1 MKYYA
6 TVSDANERI
15 EANSFKAVYMAAR
28 HIARSNEQESR
39 RFAVTLSKDGK
50 PLGIIF
56 YKSVQ
61 DETFDIVEKVTMSVY
76 IFSGDEIPLCRKFVE
91 NWQWIAAIDIEG
103 EDIE

>member
-1 MKYYA
+1 MKYLA
-6 TVSDANERI
+6 IVSDTNERI
-15 EANSFKAVYMAAR
+15 EANSFKAMYMVVR
-28 HIARSNEQESR
+28 HIARSNEQEKR

-50 PLGIIF
+50 PFGIIF
-56 YKSVQ
+56 YKSVS
-61 DETFDIVEKVTMSVY
+61 DEAYEILEKVTMSVY

>member
-6 TVSDANERI
+6 TVSDTNERI
-15 EANSFKAVYMAAR
+15 EANNFKAVYMAAR
-28 HIARSNEQESR
+28 HIARSNEQEGR

-56 YKSVQ
+56 YKSVSN
-61 DETFDIVEKVTMSVY
+61 ETFDIVEKVTMSVY

>member
-1 MKYYA
+1 MKYLA
-6 TVSDANERI
+6 TVSDTNERI

-28 HIARSNEQESR
+28 HIARSNEQER
-39 RFAVTLSKDGK
+39 RSFAVTLSKDGK

-56 YKSVQ
+56 YKSAP

-76 IFSGDEIPLCRKFVE
+76 IFSGDEVPLCRKFVE

>member
-1 MKYYA
+1 MKYLA
-6 TVSDANERI
+6 TVSDTNERI

-28 HIARSNEQESR
+28 HIARSNGQERR
-39 RFAVTLSKDGK
+39 RFCITLSRDSK
-50 PLGIIF
+50 PFGIIF

-76 IFSGDEIPLCRKFVE
+76 IFSGDEVPLCRKFVE